1 MDDGPNIRVLHLVS
15 GQISN
20 LVSSLVGYPVS
31 GLASGGYFM
40 DGTVSELSYMAD
52 WCIRPSSRL
61 HKCTLLYRSEECV
74 EWIYET
80 SGTVVQEFDLVC
92 SRDFFRFSVLHNEPQ
107 ISIQLH
113 HESSIIKLAWI
124 LSSFLLYKTFE
135 VSYGL

>member
-52 WCIRPSSRL
+52 
-61 HKCTLLYRSEECV
+61 
-74 EWIYET
+74 
-80 SGTVVQEFDLVC
+80 
-92 SRDFFRFSVLHNEPQ
+92 
-107 ISIQLH
+107 
-113 HESSIIKLAWI
+113 
-124 LSSFLLYKTFE
+124 
-135 VSYGL
+135 